1 MLKLTANRR
10 LKTAGSDGGD
20 AIHMPKGGRMNILH
34 MKYAVEVARIGSIN
48 KAAEQLFIAPPNLS
62 RSIKELEADLGIAIF
77 ERTSR
82 GMTLTSDGEEF
93 VRYAKGVLNQIDDIE
108 RKYKSG
114 VPLKQRFSISV
125 PRASYISDA
134 FVQFSH
140 CLKADSAEVYYM
152 ETNSSRAVSNI
163 LNDDYHLGIIRYAT
177 EFDRYFKEMLEEKG
191 LAYELVA
198 EFTFVCIM
206 SRDNPL
212 AAKEKITFDD
222 LKPLIE
228 IVHGDPYVPSLPV
241 SIVKRAELPDD
252 IHRRIFL
259 FERGGQFDLLVENPE
274 TFMWVSP
281 IPQKLLDRYGL
292 VQRVCVDNHKL
303 YRDILIRRKEYAM
316 TELDRRFLAELIESK
331 RKWLP

>member
-1 MLKLTANRR
+1 
-10 LKTAGSDGGD
+10 
-20 AIHMPKGGRMNILH
+20 MNILH

>member
-1 MLKLTANRR
+1 
-10 LKTAGSDGGD
+10 
-20 AIHMPKGGRMNILH
+20 MNILH

-48 KAAEQLFIAPPNLS
+48 KTAGQLFIAPPNLS
-62 RSIKELEADLGIAIF
+62 RSIKELEADLGITIF
-77 ERTSR
+77 ERNSK
-82 GMTLTSDGEEF
+82 GMTLTPDGEEF
-93 VRYAKGVLNQIDDIE
+93 IRYAKGVLNQIDDIE
-108 RKYKSG
+108 RKYRTG
-114 VPLKQRFSISV
+114 APLKQRFSISV

-140 CLKADSAEVYYM
+140 CLKTDSAEVYYM
-152 ETNSSRAVSNI
+152 ETNSSRAISNI
-163 LNDDYHLGIIRYAT
+163 LDDDYHLGIIRYAT
-177 EFDRYFKEMLEEKG
+177 EFDRYFKEMMEEKG
-191 LAYELVA
+191 LAYEVVA

-212 AAKEKITFDD
+212 AAKEKITFND

-228 IVHGDPYVPSLPV
+228 IVHGDPYVPSLPISV
-241 SIVKRAELPDD
+241 VRRAELPDE
-252 IHRRIFL
+252 IRRRIFL

-292 VQRVCVDNHKL
+292 VQRVCVDNNKL
-303 YRDILIRRKEYAM
+303 YRDVLIRRTDYVM

-331 RKWLP
+331 EKWLK

>member
-1 MLKLTANRR
+1 
-10 LKTAGSDGGD
+10 
-20 AIHMPKGGRMNILH
+20 MNILH

-62 RSIKELEADLGIAIF
+62 RSIKELEAELGITIF

-93 VRYAKGVLNQIDDIE
+93 VRYAKGVLNQINDIE

>member
-1 MLKLTANRR
+1 
-10 LKTAGSDGGD
+10 
-20 AIHMPKGGRMNILH
+20 MNILH

-134 FVQFSH
+134 FVQLSH

-177 EFDRYFKEMLEEKG
+177 EFDRFFKEMLEEKG

-198 EFTFVCIM
+198 EFTFVCIL

-228 IVHGDPYVPSLPV
+228 IVHGDPYVPSLPISV
-241 SIVKRAELPDD
+241 VKRAELPDD

-292 VQRVCVDNHKL
+292 VQRVCVDNNKL
-303 YRDILIRRKEYAM
+303 YRDVLIHRKEYAM

-331 RKWLP
+331 RKWLQ

>member
-1 MLKLTANRR
+1 
-10 LKTAGSDGGD
+10 
-20 AIHMPKGGRMNILH
+20 MNILH

-62 RSIKELEADLGIAIF
+62 RSIKELEAELGITIF

-93 VRYAKGVLNQIDDIE
+93 VRYAKGVLNQINDIE

-206 SRDNPL
+206 SCDNPL
-212 AAKEKITFDD
+212 AAKEEITFDD

>member
-1 MLKLTANRR
+1 
-10 LKTAGSDGGD
+10 
-20 AIHMPKGGRMNILH
+20 MNILH

-62 RSIKELEADLGIAIF
+62 RSIKELEAELGITIF

-93 VRYAKGVLNQIDDIE
+93 VRYAKGVLNQINDIE

-212 AAKEKITFDD
+212 AAKEEITFDD